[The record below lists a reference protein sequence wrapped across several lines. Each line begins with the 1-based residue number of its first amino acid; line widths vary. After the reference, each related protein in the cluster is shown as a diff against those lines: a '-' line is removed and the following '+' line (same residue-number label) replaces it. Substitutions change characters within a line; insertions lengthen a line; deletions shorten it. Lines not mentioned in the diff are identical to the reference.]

1 MGKKQGQT
9 LLAQRE
15 CYINYY
21 SRFAGGVSPRFFPVC
36 LCGS

>member
-15 CYINYY
+15 CYINYH
-21 SRFAGGVSPRFFPVC
+21 SGFAGGV
-36 LCGS
+36 